1 METIYLSQQNSTA
14 FSTGVADDNIS
25 QISITKNQFA
35 NNAGLSVKSTVNT
48 QQPRLFKTLV
58 DVVGEG
64 LKHNFL
70 GPNIDMEF
78 LTLTIRSFASSS
90 AKAIQQFVK
99 SVTKKQ
105 LTDTPCHQLNQPC
118 F

>member
-14 FSTGVADDNIS
+14 LPTGVADDNSS
-25 QISITKNQFA
+25 QLSTTKTAFA
-35 NNAGLSVKSTVNT
+35 NKVNMVVTSTTT
-48 QQPRLFKTLV
+48 QQPRLFKTIV

-64 LKHNFL
+64 LKQNFL

-78 LTLTIRSFASSS
+78 LTLTVRSFASSS
-90 AKAIQQFVK
+90 AKAVQQFVK
-99 SVTKKQ
+99 PLTKKQ
-105 LTDTPCHQLNQPC
+105 SVDTPCHQLNQPC

>member
-25 QISITKNQFA
+25 QFNITQNPFA
-35 NNAGLSVKSTVNT
+35 DKAAMPVTSTAT
-48 QQPRLFKTLV
+48 AQPRLFKTIV

-64 LKHNFL
+64 LKQNFL

-78 LTLTIRSFASSS
+78 LTLSVRSFASSS

-99 SVTKKQ
+99 PLTKKQ
-105 LTDTPCHQLNQPC
+105 SMVTPCHQLNQPC